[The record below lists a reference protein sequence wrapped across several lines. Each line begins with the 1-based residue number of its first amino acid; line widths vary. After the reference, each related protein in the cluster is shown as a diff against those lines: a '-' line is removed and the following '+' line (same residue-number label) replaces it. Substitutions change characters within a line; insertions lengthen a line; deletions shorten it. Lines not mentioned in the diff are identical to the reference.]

1 MGIKEGLDMKFFSKN
16 KSAESSKLRNA
27 AALKH
32 GGFSVAITAVVI
44 AVVVVINVLFGVLAD
59 RVNLDLDISLK
70 GDNTLDKQNIEFI
83 KSVDKDVI
91 ITVCC
96 EEAAFVEYS
105 AYVAEQYYGAYDET
119 GNSDGVYDYFEQT
132 LTLLDLYDV
141 YSDKITVRFVNP
153 YDTSFTALRQEY
165 SNIDICDILVEA
177 NHTINDETSVRSQ
190 LLSFDDIYYMT
201 QQESSYM
208 GSSTSII
215 SGNQLET
222 ALTSAIYKVT
232 AAESKQA
239 MVLGTHCTEDTLS
252 QYMSYL
258 EMNNFDTS
266 VFSGDILN
274 EISSEVDLLLISQP
288 VEDFAIEEL
297 DIIDEWLY
305 NGGLRSKGIMFFA
318 SPSSPYLPN
327 LYAYLE
333 EWGISVGEGVLY
345 ETDEQH
351 NVFNLGATTNK
362 FYSLENSSLKG
373 ETKEEYKGIMEKNGL
388 MIASDNVPIYQLF
401 ESEGMR
407 AVDIIAVTPSD
418 TVVVKP
424 VGEGDEWQPD
434 GSYDQSQYAG
444 LLIAS
449 EADYVDNVLYTSYV
463 AVFSSPTFA
472 AYEWLSYYPQNAD
485 SMLLSARLLSAA
497 EDDGISFDMKKNEEA
512 TFSNVIDYYD
522 YKTVEAI
529 FQWIVPL
536 VLVAVGIVVFVRR
549 KRR

>member
-1 MGIKEGLDMKFFSKN
+1 MKLFSKN
-16 KSAESSKLRNA
+16 KFEKSSKLHNS
-27 AALKH
+27 AALKQ

-44 AVVVVINVLFGVLAD
+44 AVVVVVNVLFGILAD

-70 GDNTLDKQNIEFI
+70 GNNTLDEQNVEFI
-83 KSVDKDVI
+83 KKVDTDVL

-96 EEAAFVEYS
+96 EKEAFVESS
-105 AYVAEQYYGAYDET
+105 AYVAEQFYSAYDET

-132 LTLLDLYDV
+132 LTLLDRYDV
-141 YSDKITVRFVNP
+141 YSDKITVRFANP
-153 YDTSFTALRQEY
+153 YDTSFSALRQEY
-165 SNIDICDILVEA
+165 SNIDVCDILVEA
-177 NHTINDETSVRSQ
+177 KHTINGEAAVRSQ

-201 QQESSYM
+201 QDESSYY
-208 GSSTSII
+208 STSTI
-215 SGNQLET
+215 SGNNLET

-232 AAESKQA
+232 SAESKQA
-239 MVLGTHCTEDTLS
+239 MVLGTHCTEETLT
-252 QYMSYL
+252 QYTEYL
-258 EMNNFDTS
+258 EMNNFDTE

-274 EISSEVDLLLISQP
+274 ELSEEIDLLLISQP
-288 VEDFAIEEL
+288 VEDFATAEL

-327 LYAYLE
+327 LYSYLE
-333 EWGISVGEGVLY
+333 EWGIEVGEGILY
-345 ETDEQH
+345 DTDEQN

-362 FYSLENSSLKG
+362 FVALERSALKG

-388 MIASDNVPIYQLF
+388 MIASDSVPLYQLF
-401 ESEGMR
+401 ETEGTR
-407 AVDIIAVTPSD
+407 AVDVIATTPSD
-418 TVVVKP
+418 TVVIKP
-424 VGEGDEWQPD
+424 LDADEEWQPD
-434 GSYDQSQYAG
+434 GSYDQSIYPG

-485 SMLLSARLLSAA
+485 SMLVSARMLSGA

-512 TFSNVIDYYD
+512 TFSGVIDYYD

-529 FQWIVPL
+529 FQWIIPIAL
-536 VLVAVGIVVFVRR
+536 VVTGVVVFVRR
-549 KRR
+549 RRR

>member
-1 MGIKEGLDMKFFSKN
+1 MKFFSKN
-16 KSAESSKLRNA
+16 KSEKSSKLRNA
-27 AALKH
+27 AALRQ

-44 AVVVVINVLFGVLAD
+44 AVIVVINVLFGVLAD

-70 GDNTLDKQNIEFI
+70 GNNTLDEQNIEFI
-83 KSVDKDVI
+83 KNVDTDVV

-96 EEAAFVEYS
+96 EESAFIDYS
-105 AYVAEQYYGAYDET
+105 AYVAEQFYGAYDET

-153 YDTSFTALRQEY
+153 NDTSFSSLRQEH

-177 NHTINDETSVRSQ
+177 NHTINGETAVRSQ

-201 QQESSYM
+201 QEESSYY
-208 GSSTSII
+208 GSSMSII

-232 AAESKQA
+232 SAESKQA
-239 MVLGTHCTEDTLS
+239 LVLGTHCTEETLT

-258 EMNNFDTS
+258 EMNNFDTE
-266 VFSGDILN
+266 VFSGDFLN
-274 EISSEVDLLLISQP
+274 ELSEEVDLLLISQP
-288 VEDFAIEEL
+288 VEDFAAEEL

-333 EWGISVGEGVLY
+333 EWGVSVGEGVLY
-345 ETDEQH
+345 ETDEQY
-351 NVFNLGATTNK
+351 NVFNLGATTNQ
-362 FYSLENSSLKG
+362 FSSLERADLSG
-373 ETKEEYKGIMEKNGL
+373 ETKEEYKDIMEKNGR
-388 MIASDNVPIYQLF
+388 MIASDNVPLYQLF
-401 ESEGMR
+401 DTEGIR
-407 AVDIIAVTPSD
+407 AVDAVAVTPSD
-418 TVVVKP
+418 TVVIKP
-424 VGEGDEWQPD
+424 LDAGDDWKPD
-434 GSYDQSQYAG
+434 GSYDQSQYPG

-485 SMLLSARLLSAA
+485 SMLVSARMLSGA

-512 TFSNVIDYYD
+512 TFSGVIDYYD
-522 YKTVEAI
+522 FKTVEVI
-529 FQWIVPL
+529 FQWIIPIAL
-536 VLVAVGIVVFVRR
+536 VVIGIVVFVRR

>member
-1 MGIKEGLDMKFFSKN
+1 MKLFSKN
-16 KSAESSKLRNA
+16 KFEKSSKLHNS
-27 AALKH
+27 AALKQ

-44 AVVVVINVLFGVLAD
+44 AVVVVVNVLFGILAD

-70 GDNTLDKQNIEFI
+70 GNNTLDEQNVEFI
-83 KSVDKDVI
+83 KKVDTDVL

-96 EEAAFVEYS
+96 EKEAFVESS
-105 AYVAEQYYGAYDET
+105 AYVAEQFYSAYDET

-132 LTLLDLYDV
+132 LTLLDRYDV
-141 YSDKITVRFVNP
+141 YSDKITVRFANP
-153 YDTSFTALRQEY
+153 YDTSFSALRQEY
-165 SNIDICDILVEA
+165 SNIDVCDILVEA
-177 NHTINDETSVRSQ
+177 KHTINGEAAVRSQ

-201 QQESSYM
+201 QDESSYY
-208 GSSTSII
+208 STSTI
-215 SGNQLET
+215 SGNNLET

-232 AAESKQA
+232 SAESKQA
-239 MVLGTHCTEDTLS
+239 MVLGTHCTEETLT
-252 QYMSYL
+252 QYTEYL
-258 EMNNFDTS
+258 EMNNFDTE

-274 EISSEVDLLLISQP
+274 ELGEEIDLLLISQP
-288 VEDFAIEEL
+288 VEDFATAEL

-327 LYAYLE
+327 LYSYLE
-333 EWGISVGEGVLY
+333 EWGIEVGEGILY
-345 ETDEQH
+345 DTDEQN

-362 FYSLENSSLKG
+362 FVALERSALKG

-388 MIASDNVPIYQLF
+388 MIASDSVPLYQLF
-401 ESEGMR
+401 ETEGTR
-407 AVDIIAVTPSD
+407 AVDVIATTPSD
-418 TVVVKP
+418 TVVIKP
-424 VGEGDEWQPD
+424 LDADEEWQPD
-434 GSYDQSQYAG
+434 GSYDQSIYPG

-485 SMLLSARLLSAA
+485 SMLVSARMLSGA

-512 TFSNVIDYYD
+512 TFSGVIDYYD

-529 FQWIVPL
+529 FQWIIPIAL
-536 VLVAVGIVVFVRR
+536 VVTGVVVFVRR
-549 KRR
+549 RRR